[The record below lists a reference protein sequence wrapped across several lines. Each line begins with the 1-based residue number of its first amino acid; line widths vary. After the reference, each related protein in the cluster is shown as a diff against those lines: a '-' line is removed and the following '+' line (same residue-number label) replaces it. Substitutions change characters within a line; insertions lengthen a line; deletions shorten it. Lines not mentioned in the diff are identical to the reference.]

1 MKLIYVKI
9 MIINI
14 VKQIQKFVLKID
26 KNVPMKDIKYLILFV
41 IKLAQKIQKLLG
53 IIVNVNFIIMKKM
66 VNYFVF
72 QKINLVMI

>member
-14 VKQIQKFVLKID
+14 VKQIQKFVPQID
-26 KNVPMKDIKYLILFV
+26 KNVLMKDIKYLILFV
-41 IKLAQKIQKLLG
+41 IKLAQKILKLPR

-66 VNYFVF
+66 VNCFVF
-72 QKINLVMI
+72 QKINLVKI